1 MEKSDM
7 MYYSAYLILFILLG
21 VWFLFWAL
29 GYVGLGEMFLFWLLS
44 AGVLMI
50 ILGTFRT
57 KEAPHGSSLLI
68 GSGMLLSIV
77 MLLFLAI
84 TTDLIGGWVGAA
96 LGIILIGITGFVILL
111 MSMKGK

>member
-21 VWFLFWAL
+21 VW
-29 GYVGLGEMFLFWLLS
+29 FLFWLLS

-84 TTDLIGGWVGAA
+84 TTNLIGGWVGAA